1 MGFNGVAHGDQTTS
15 QEARAMSVGLTPDQ
29 LDDFVQLTLKKFHR
43 NKWTDISLPFQK
55 YVASRFMSKQKVNER
70 GGEQISWRVQVKNSG
85 LARNTGMFATDVTG
99 VEDVMVSANVPWAM
113 QTVNYS
119 YDIDEPEFQ
128 SDRETIIRILK
139 VREHDAM
146 NSMAELNEENLWS
159 APTSSADKRP
169 MGIPFWLQKDA
180 ATNVTGG
187 FEGGNPAG
195 FSGGAG
201 GIDSDAYPRWRNW
214 TFGYSQVDLDDLVK
228 KVKKALT
235 FTHFMPPVQHP
246 NLQQGA
252 SDYEIL
258 TTYRVQE
265 PLERIAEGRNDNL
278 GTDVARYMNQVTIGG
293 VPLSWV
299 PYLENN
305 DTDDPLYGINWSVFR
320 PFAKTGCQMRRSKPK
335 VSPSQHNVRTVH
347 IDNWCNYMCVDRRAC
362 WVGSKS

>member
-1 MGFNGVAHGDQTTS
+1 
-15 QEARAMSVGLTPDQ
+15 MSVGLTPDQ

-43 NKWTDISLPFQK
+43 NKWTDISLPHQK
-55 YVASRFMSKQKVNER
+55 YVASRFMSKQKVEER

-139 VREHDAM
+139 VREHDAL

-159 APTSSADKRP
+159 APTSSSDRRP
-169 MGIPFWLQKDA
+169 MGIPFWLQK
-180 ATNVTGG
+180 NTGDG
-187 FEGGNPAG
+187 GSFSGGNPAG
-195 FSGGAG
+195 FAGGAG

-214 TFGYSQVDLDDLVK
+214 TFGYSSINRDDLVA
-228 KVKKALT
+228 KVKKALVY
-235 FTHFMPPVQHP
+235 THFMPPVEYP
-246 NLQQGA
+246 SMKSQGA
-252 SDYEIL
+252 DYEIF
-258 TTYRVQE
+258 TTYAVQDA
-265 PLERIAEGRNDNL
+265 LERLAEDRNDRL
-278 GTDVARYMNQVTIGG
+278 GSDVARFMNQVTIGG
-293 VPLSWV
+293 VPISWV

-305 DTDDPLYGINWSVFR
+305 DTSNPLYGINWTSFR
-320 PFAKTGCQMRRSKPK
+320 PFAKTGCQMRRSQPK

-362 WVGSKS
+362 WVGSQ

>member
-1 MGFNGVAHGDQTTS
+1 MLENGYGNEQQVLSRHGAAMGFNGVAHGDQTTS

-159 APTSSADKRP
+159 APTELADKRP
-169 MGIPFWLQKDA
+169 MGIPSGCKKIP
-180 ATNVTGG
+180 NVNGG
-187 FEGGNPAG
+187 FEGGSLLDSLAVLAELTAMLTHAG
-195 FSGGAG
+195 E
-201 GIDSDAYPRWRNW
+201 
-214 TFGYSQVDLDDLVK
+214 LDVWL
-228 KVKKALT
+228 
-235 FTHFMPPVQHP
+235 HQCH
-246 NLQQGA
+246 G
-252 SDYEIL
+252 
-258 TTYRVQE
+258 
-265 PLERIAEGRNDNL
+265 
-278 GTDVARYMNQVTIGG
+278 
-293 VPLSWV
+293 
-299 PYLENN
+299 
-305 DTDDPLYGINWSVFR
+305 
-320 PFAKTGCQMRRSKPK
+320 
-335 VSPSQHNVRTVH
+335 
-347 IDNWCNYMCVDRRAC
+347 
-362 WVGSKS
+362 

>member
-1 MGFNGVAHGDQTTS
+1 
-15 QEARAMSVGLTPDQ
+15 MSVGLTPDQ

-43 NKWTDISLPFQK
+43 NKWTDISLPYQK
-55 YVASRFMSKQKVNER
+55 YVASRFMSKQKVEER

-99 VEDVMVSANVPWAM
+99 VEDVMISANVPWAM

-169 MGIPFWLQKDA
+169 MGIPFWLQKDTSSDGA
-180 ATNVTGG
+180 FN
-187 FEGGNPAG
+187 GGNPAG
-195 FSGGAG
+195 WSGGAG
-201 GIDSDAYPRWRNW
+201 GIDSTQYPRWRNW
-214 TFGYSQVDLDDLVK
+214 TFGYTGYTETDLVK
-228 KVKKALT
+228 KVKKALV
-235 FTHFMPPVQHP
+235 FTHFMPPVPHP
-246 NLQQGA
+246 NMAQGS
-252 SDYEIL
+252 SDYEIF
-258 TTYRVQE
+258 TTYIVQDE
-265 PLERIAEGRNDNL
+265 LERLAEDRNDRL
-278 GTDVARYMNQVTIGG
+278 GSDVARFMNQVTIGG

-305 DTDDPLYGINWSVFR
+305 DTSNPLYGINWSAAEPGAEIDAACRIRYRHHEVPARIEPLSDNRAKVVLDSPQNGVTPGQAAVFYQ
-320 PFAKTGCQMRRSKPK
+320 GDE
-335 VSPSQHNVRTVH
+335 V
-347 IDNWCNYMCVDRRAC
+347 IGGGWIE
-362 WVGSKS
+362 